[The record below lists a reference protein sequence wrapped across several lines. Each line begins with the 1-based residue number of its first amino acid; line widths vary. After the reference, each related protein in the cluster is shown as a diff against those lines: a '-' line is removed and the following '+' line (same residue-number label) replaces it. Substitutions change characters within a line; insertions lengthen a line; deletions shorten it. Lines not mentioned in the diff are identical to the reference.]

1 MVAAGIWGCRRGS
14 ISQGAAG
21 SNESHAEQCS
31 RALPASKESLDT
43 LLLQVDSYGHPAVP
57 QVDVAGRA
65 PTRELPM
72 TRGLSKSRILI
83 HRQCARRLWL
93 QVYKPELAD
102 ESTDQP
108 LTQVGTTVGVL
119 ARQVHPDGVLIDAED
134 LRAALRKTAQALT
147 VRPRR
152 PLFEATFEH
161 DGVLVRADVLLPLAR
176 GWRMVEVKS
185 STSIKEYHLED
196 AAVQSWVL
204 QGAGLPLHEQAIA
217 HIDRDFVYPGDG
229 QYHGLLIEQDVRTDV
244 AEHMPEVPGW
254 VAAARRT
261 LAKRK
266 EPDVAPGSQCD
277 TPFPCP
283 FQAHCIPEREGYP
296 VDILPRGGKLAAQLK
311 AEGYTDL
318 RDVPASRLT
327 GVLHRRVWQASTNG
341 KPYLDPALGR
351 IIRSL
356 AYPRYFL
363 DFETW
368 APAVPIWAGIR
379 PYQQVPFQWSCHV
392 QESNGRLRHEEFLA
406 EDADD
411 PRLPFA
417 NALMA
422 TLDTQGPI
430 LVWNQPFEQTR
441 LSELAEA
448 FPGLARRI
456 RRIIDRLV
464 DLLPLAREHYY
475 HPDMLGSWSIKAVLP
490 TIAPEL
496 DYAEL
501 EVADGTMAQQAFS
514 RLLFENLA
522 DAERASIRQ
531 SLLTYC
537 ERDTLAMVKVA
548 ERFATSL
555 TAHTTA
561 TSRGK
566 RP

>member
-1 MVAAGIWGCRRGS
+1 
-14 ISQGAAG
+14 
-21 SNESHAEQCS
+21 
-31 RALPASKESLDT
+31 
-43 LLLQVDSYGHPAVP
+43 
-57 QVDVAGRA
+57 
-65 PTRELPM
+65 M

-83 HRQCARRLWL
+83 HRQCPRRLWL

-119 ARQVHPDGVLIDAED
+119 ARQLHPDGVLIDAED

-147 VRPRR
+147 AKPRR

-161 DGVLVRADVLLPLAR
+161 DGVLARADLLRPVAR

-185 STSIKEYHLED
+185 STSIKEYYLED
-196 AAVQSWVL
+196 TAVQSWVL
-204 QGAGLPLHEQAIA
+204 RGAGIPLREEAIA

-229 QYHGLLIEQDVRTDV
+229 HYQGLLIEQDVGAEV
-244 AEHMPEVPGW
+244 AEQMSEVPGW

-261 LAKRK
+261 LAKRR
-266 EPDVAPGSQCD
+266 EPDVAPGSQCND
-277 TPFPCP
+277 PFPCP

-296 VDILPRGGKLAAQLK
+296 VDILPRGGKLAQQLK

-318 RDVPASRLT
+318 REVPADRLANA
-327 GVLHRRVWQASTNG
+327 LHRRVWQASKHG
-341 KPYLDPALGR
+341 KPYLDPVLGQV
-351 IIRSL
+351 IRSL

-363 DFETW
+363 DFETL
-368 APAVPIWAGIR
+368 APAIPCWAGTR
-379 PYQQVPFQWSCHV
+379 PYQQIPFQWSCHV
-392 QESNGRLRHEEFLA
+392 QDSDGRLRHEGFLA
-406 EDADD
+406 EDTND
-411 PRLPFA
+411 PRNPFA
-417 NALMA
+417 NALLA
-422 TLDTQGPI
+422 TLGTQGPI

-456 RRIIDRLV
+456 SRIIDRLV

-501 EVADGTMAQQAFS
+501 EVADGSMAQQAFL
-514 RLLFENLA
+514 RLLFENLS

-537 ERDTLAMVKVA
+537 ERDTLAMVKIA
-548 ERFATSL
+548 ERFASSS
-555 TAHTTA
+555 TANTRA
-561 TSRGK
+561 TFREK